1 VKINTRMSSPPVTPG
16 ILIVDDDEMIRYILK
31 EVLSGAG
38 YAVVEAENGEA
49 ALQKLSEHPL
59 PLVLMD
65 RFMPGMSGPEALQ
78 RIREQWPAT
87 RLVLLSG
94 APEGMEGE
102 LRLEQVRTFPKPFDN
117 QELLRMVREELQA
130 CGLHP

>member
-1 VKINTRMSSPPVTPG
+1 MPDLKR
-16 ILIVDDDEMIRYILK
+16 ILIVDDDEMVRYILK

-38 YAVVEAENGEA
+38 YSVVEAESGEA
-49 ALQKLSEHPL
+49 AIQKLSEHAL

-65 RFMPGMSGPEALQ
+65 RFMPGMGGPEALR

-94 APEGMEGE
+94 SPAGMEE
-102 LRLEQVRTFPKPFDN
+102 EPQLERVRTFPKPFDN